1 MEFLTGKNLRQS
13 MVAVILGGGRGTRLY
28 PLTHYRS
35 KPAVPVAGKYRL
47 IDVTVSNCIHSGLRN
62 IFVLTQFNS
71 ASLNR
76 HVSNTYRFD
85 QFTDGFVEI
94 LAAEQTHETEN
105 WFQGTA
111 DAVRKSLRH
120 ILTTNPEYILI
131 MSGDTI
137 YRMDLGKVL
146 EQHLRDEAEI
156 TVCCGMV
163 GEDRASSLGLVT
175 VDAQSRITDFHE
187 KPPPEELHAHR
198 ADPGLMKRWDMD
210 DPARPY
216 LASMGTYLFHRDVLL
231 EMLND
236 MENEDFGR
244 QLIPNAISRR
254 RVHAHLFA
262 GYWEDIGTIRSFFDS
277 TLDLVS
283 DQPKFDFYDPEAP
296 VFTRARTLPSSAVLD
311 TRLNRVLVAEGCI
324 INRAEILNSVIG
336 IRSVIGDGSRLENVV
351 MMGADYYDNGRENG
365 MKTGIALGV
374 GRDVIVR
381 NAIID
386 KNARIG
392 DGVRIL
398 NEAGVQNGESPHHWV
413 RDGIVIIPKDAT
425 IPPGT
430 VL

>member
-1 MEFLTGKNLRQS
+1 MEFLTGKHLRQS
-13 MVAVILGGGRGTRLY
+13 MVAVILGGGRGTRLF
-28 PLTHYRS
+28 PLTHFRS
-35 KPAVPVAGKYRL
+35 KPAVPIAGKYRL

-156 TVCCGMV
+156 TICCGMV

-175 VDAQSRITDFHE
+175 VDAQSRITEFHE
-187 KPPPEELHAHR
+187 KPPPEELHSHR

-236 MENEDFGR
+236 LENEDFGR

-283 DQPKFDFYDPEAP
+283 DQPKFDFYDPQSP
-296 VFTRARTLPSSAVLD
+296 VFTRARTLPSSSVDNAV
-311 TRLNRVLVAEGCI
+311 LNRVLVSEGCI
-324 INRAEILNSVIG
+324 IRRAEVHKSVIG

-351 MMGADYYDNGRENG
+351 MMGADYYDDARQYRDHNN
-365 MKTGIALGV
+365 TGLGV

-398 NEAGVQNGESPHHWV
+398 NEAGVLNGESSHHWV